1 MSAACSERI
10 DVHRNRRDYRAFG
23 LRIRSSLPLPELI
36 PDDSEGA
43 PDARIDCGA
52 VPADLP
58 QATLVRARVQA
69 AAGALLLRIDGVAR
83 YLVTGGDR
91 IVIEPEAQANAED
104 VRLFLLGSALGA
116 LLHQRHDLVL
126 HGSAIEVGG
135 RCAVFLGTSG
145 SGKSTLALAFRERG
159 YPILTDDLSVV
170 RAGRGGWPEVQAG
183 YPQAKLWLDSL
194 ASVNIAGADLPRIRG
209 AMEKRALP
217 LDTSFF
223 PSALPVSRIYILRAD
238 AGGDIRLEPVVG
250 SGRFAALKSHT
261 YRFRYLDG
269 CGSKAEHFQS
279 AVQLAQQVPI
289 SFVSRPRD
297 LSRLA
302 ELVDR
307 LEADLCA
314 AAGGAG

>member
-1 MSAACSERI
+1 M
-10 DVHRNRRDYRAFG
+10 
-23 LRIRSSLPLPELI
+23 
-36 PDDSEGA
+36 
-43 PDARIDCGA
+43 
-52 VPADLP
+52 
-58 QATLVRARVQA
+58 
-69 AAGALLLRIDGVAR
+69 AR
-83 YLVTGGDR
+83 YLITGGRR
-91 IVIEPEAQANAED
+91 IVVEPEAQAHAED
-104 VRLFLLGSALGA
+104 VRLFLLGAALGA

-135 RCAVFLGTSG
+135 RCAVFLGASG

-170 RAGRGGWPEVQAG
+170 RAGSGGWPEVQPG

-194 ASVNIAGADLPRIRG
+194 ASVNIAGKDLRRIRG
-209 AMEKRALP
+209 SMEKRALP
-217 LDTSFF
+217 LDASFF
-223 PSALPVSRIYILRAD
+223 PSALPVSRIYILRPD
-238 AGGDIRLEPVVG
+238 DGDDIRLEPVG
-250 SGRFAALKSHT
+250 GAGRFAALKSHT
-261 YRFRYLDG
+261 YRFRYLEG

-289 SFVSRPRD
+289 SFISRPRE

-314 AAGGAG
+314 PAGGAG